1 MTRQA
6 DCTIP
11 SFSLSRRTG
20 IPLLALLATV
30 PGLAMAQAPTA
41 AGPGNPERGREL
53 AVECAACHGPDG
65 NSPSPLFPRLAGQ
78 HEEYLVIAMQS
89 YLDGRRTD
97 PIMKAAILTVKPTDL
112 KDLATWFASQKPA
125 AGTGSGA
132 GTDGAAVAA
141 AGTTVGPAAT
151 VSDTTPVAATAPTE
165 GCPAGFGQPA
175 GKNLDRLRDRDRD
188 GVPDVDD
195 AAPRDPN
202 EFARDTDGDGAFEIC
217 TIGQL
222 QAIRTMGEGPGAR
235 TRLSLTDRLAR
246 HYEIVADLDAAG
258 IDNFAPIGD
267 CGPEQ
272 SCMKAGD
279 QYGFAGTVEGHG
291 HVVRNLRIERPE
303 AGGVGLFG
311 VLRKTG
317 VIRNLGVENSW
328 IRAGNGAGSLVGANF
343 GTVSNG
349 WASGDVSAR
358 AAVGVLVGGSAGTV
372 IRGRARGQVSG
383 EAALG
388 GVIGDMRGVITDSWA
403 DVSIKGTKGVGGLVG
418 LNTFGRVINSYALGK
433 VEAADNVGGLVGMN
447 TDGVV
452 ENSYASGD
460 VTSTGTNAGGLVGF
474 NSQSRIR
481 GSYATGAVT
490 AKAAGGTLVGR
501 NNGEIRQ
508 SFATGSL
515 NGADNGDLVGE
526 GQQGTVVP

>member
-1 MTRQA
+1 
-6 DCTIP
+6 
-11 SFSLSRRTG
+11 
-20 IPLLALLATV
+20 
-30 PGLAMAQAPTA
+30 MAQAPTA

-151 VSDTTPVAATAPTE
+151 VSDTTPVAAAAPTE

-175 GKNLDRLRDRDRD
+175 GRKLDRLRDRDRD

-460 VTSTGTNAGGLVGF
+460 VAGTGTNAGGLVGF